1 MGIFVRFGQ
10 SLLWLWPL
18 MGSLFILHW
27 LIVRRSINTG
37 KPLPLPRWAVIICIV
52 FLAFV
57 LLLFFSV
64 QVLISSAAS
73 QTAPADLD
81 CIIVLGAKVDPW
93 GPSRALDDRLRAAYS
108 YLETYPD
115 SKAVMTGG
123 QGPDEVMSEGD
134 CMADWLIEKGV
145 DPERVIRETEADDTR
160 ENLRFSCELIEED
173 CGQDWRTQKIVIVS
187 SEYHLCRARYV
198 GKHLLDYDFGTYPA
212 PTSLVAYKVR
222 YFIREALGMV
232 YTRLFYI

>member
-1 MGIFVRFGQ
+1 MKRGVKIVLGVLVAIIAIGVITFIVSE
-10 SLLWLWPL
+10 SL
-18 MGSLFILHW
+18 
-27 LIVRRSINTG
+27 
-37 KPLPLPRWAVIICIV
+37 VI
-52 FLAFV
+52 
-57 LLLFFSV
+57 
-64 QVLISSAAS
+64 AAS
-73 QTAPADLD
+73 DGQNYEDADY
-81 CIIVLGAKVDPW
+81 IIVLGAKVDPW
-93 GPSRALDDRLRAAYS
+93 GPSRALDDMLRAAYS

-115 SKAVMTGG
+115 SKAVVTGG

-212 PTSLVAYKVR
+212 PTSLVAYKIR

>member
-1 MGIFVRFGQ
+1 MKRGF
-10 SLLWLWPL
+10 
-18 MGSLFILHW
+18 
-27 LIVRRSINTG
+27 
-37 KPLPLPRWAVIICIV
+37 KIV
-52 FLAFV
+52 FGVLAAIIAIGIITFIV
-57 LLLFFSV
+57 SESLV
-64 QVLISSAAS
+64 IAAS
-73 QTAPADLD
+73 DGQNYEDADY
-81 CIIVLGAKVDPW
+81 IIVLGAKVDPW

>member
-1 MGIFVRFGQ
+1 MKRGF
-10 SLLWLWPL
+10 
-18 MGSLFILHW
+18 
-27 LIVRRSINTG
+27 
-37 KPLPLPRWAVIICIV
+37 KIV
-52 FLAFV
+52 FGVLAAIIAIGIITFIV
-57 LLLFFSV
+57 SESLV
-64 QVLISSAAS
+64 IAAS
-73 QTAPADLD
+73 DGQNYEGADY
-81 CIIVLGAKVDPW
+81 IIVLGAKVDPW

-115 SKAVMTGG
+115 SKAVVTGG

-134 CMADWLIEKGV
+134 CMADWLIEKGI

-173 CGQDWRTQKIVIVS
+173 CGQVRTQKIVIVS

>member
-1 MGIFVRFGQ
+1 MKRGF
-10 SLLWLWPL
+10 
-18 MGSLFILHW
+18 
-27 LIVRRSINTG
+27 
-37 KPLPLPRWAVIICIV
+37 KIV
-52 FLAFV
+52 FGVLAAIIAIGIITFIV
-57 LLLFFSV
+57 SESLV
-64 QVLISSAAS
+64 IAAS
-73 QTAPADLD
+73 DGQNYEDADY
-81 CIIVLGAKVDPW
+81 IIVLGAKVDPW

-115 SKAVMTGG
+115 SKAVVTGG

-173 CGQDWRTQKIVIVS
+173 CGQVRTQKIVIVS

>member
-1 MGIFVRFGQ
+1 MKRGVKIVLGVLVAIIAIGVITFIVSE
-10 SLLWLWPL
+10 SL
-18 MGSLFILHW
+18 
-27 LIVRRSINTG
+27 
-37 KPLPLPRWAVIICIV
+37 VI
-52 FLAFV
+52 
-57 LLLFFSV
+57 
-64 QVLISSAAS
+64 AAS
-73 QTAPADLD
+73 DGQNYEDADY
-81 CIIVLGAKVDPW
+81 IIVLGAKVDPW

-115 SKAVMTGG
+115 SKAVVTGG

-160 ENLRFSCELIEED
+160 ENLSFSCELIEKD
-173 CGQDWRTQKIVIVS
+173 CGQDWSTQKIVIVS

-212 PTSLVAYKVR
+212 PTSLVASKVR